1 MIEVM
6 RAVSA
11 TALAG
16 ILAFGPVFGAGAETA
31 TKPGQGSAAK
41 ADAASTQKSDAI
53 AGTPDDHAPVEERI
67 TEFTL
72 DNGLQVVVLPDHRA
86 PVVTQMVYYHV
97 GAADEA
103 PGESGIAHFLE
114 HLMFKGTKT
123 RPEGE
128 FSRAVADIG
137 GQENAFTTDD
147 YTGYYQ
153 QVPASA
159 LEAMMGYEADRMAN
173 LVLTDEVVKPE
184 RDVILEER
192 RMRVDNDPGSQLQ
205 EAVGAA
211 LFQNS
216 PYGIPVIGWR
226 SEMEELSRDD
236 AIAFYDKYYTPN
248 NATLLVAGDVT
259 AAEVKDLAEKTYGK
273 VKRRADPGERE
284 RALEPEPLAAR
295 TVTLTDE
302 KVTQPSMQRLY
313 LVPGETI
320 AEPGEAEALD
330 VLSDILGG
338 GTTSRLYRSLVVEK
352 GIAAGTGAYYAG
364 TALKEG
370 QFGVYGMPRGEASL
384 ADIEAAIDA
393 EISDIRKDGV
403 TEAELERA
411 KNRVRKN
418 MIYLRDSQTAMAR
431 RVGAALSTGRTLK
444 DVETWPE
451 RIEAVTVADV
461 DAAARKYLTP
471 QRSVTGYL
479 KPEAHVAAD
488 AATGGAKPAPSDAD
502 ATGPAAAESRS

>member
-1 MIEVM
+1 MIQVM

-16 ILAFGPVFGAGAETA
+16 ALAFGPVFTAAAETA
-31 TKPGQGSAAK
+31 ATNKAK
-41 ADAASTQKSDAI
+41 SETDAASTANPVAATAEDKK
-53 AGTPDDHAPVEERI
+53 PVEDRI

-123 RPEGE
+123 HPEGE

-153 QVPASA
+153 QVPASE
-159 LEAMMGYEADRMAN
+159 LKMVMGYEADRMAN
-173 LVLTDEVVKPE
+173 LVLTDAVVKPE

-205 EAVGAA
+205 EAVQAA

-226 SEMEELSRDD
+226 REMEQLSRAY
-236 AIAFYDKYYTPN
+236 AIAFYDKFYTPN

-259 AAEVKDLAEKTYGK
+259 ADQVKTLAEETYGK
-273 VKRRADPGERE
+273 VKRRADPGDRA

-295 TVTLTDE
+295 TVTLTDP
-302 KVTQPSMQRLY
+302 KVTQPSMQRTY
-313 LVPGETI
+313 LVPSETT

-338 GTTSRLYRSLVVEK
+338 GTTSRLYRSLVVDK
-352 GIAAGTGAYYAG
+352 AIAAGTGAYYSG

-370 QFGVYGMPRGEASL
+370 QFGVYGMPRGDASL
-384 ADIEAAIDA
+384 ADIETAIDA
-393 EISDIRKDGV
+393 EIDKIRDGGV

-444 DVETWPE
+444 DVESWPD
-451 RIEAVTVADV
+451 RIEAVTVAQV
-461 DAAARKYLTP
+461 NAAAQKYLEP

-479 KPEAHVAAD
+479 KPKAPAKAAD
-488 AATGGAKPAPSDAD
+488 AATPPKPA
-502 ATGPAAAESRS
+502 AETRS

>member
-1 MIEVM
+1 MIQVI
-6 RAVSA
+6 RALSA

-16 ILAFGPVFGAGAETA
+16 TLAFGPASTAAAETLSKTEA
-31 TKPGQGSAAK
+31 KPDTAIE
-41 ADAASTQKSDAI
+41 AASQANAA
-53 AGTPDDHAPVEERI
+53 AGTAEDHKPVEERI

-72 DNGLQVVVLPDHRA
+72 SNGLQVVVLPDHRA

-123 RPEGE
+123 HPEGE

-153 QVPASA
+153 QVPSSA
-159 LEAMMGYEADRMAN
+159 LKMVMGYEADRMAN
-173 LVLTDEVVKPE
+173 LVLTDAVVKPE

-192 RMRVDNDPGSQLQ
+192 RMRVDNDPGAQLQ
-205 EAVGAA
+205 EAVQAA

-226 SEMEELSRDD
+226 SEMEKLSRAD

-259 AAEVKDLAEKTYGK
+259 ADEVKTLAEETYGK

-295 TVTLTDE
+295 TVTLTDA
-302 KVTQPSMQRLY
+302 KVTQPSMQRTY
-313 LVPGETI
+313 LAPSENT
-320 AEPGEAEALD
+320 AEPGESEALD
-330 VLSDILGG
+330 VLADILGG
-338 GTTSRLYRSLVVEK
+338 GTTSRLYRALVVDK
-352 GIAAGTGAYYAG
+352 AIAAGTGAYYSG
-364 TALKEG
+364 SALKES
-370 QFGVYGMPRGEASL
+370 QFVVYGMPRGKATLS
-384 ADIEAAIDA
+384 DIETAIDA
-393 EISDIRKDGV
+393 EIQKIRTKGV

-418 MIYLRDSQTAMAR
+418 VIYLRDSQTAMAR
-431 RVGAALSTGRTLK
+431 RVGAALSTGRTVE
-444 DVETWPE
+444 DVETWPD
-451 RIEAVTVADV
+451 RIEAVTVAEV
-461 DAAARKYLTP
+461 NAAAKKYLQP
-471 QRSVTGYL
+471 KRSVTGYL
-479 KPEAHVAAD
+479 KPEAPQTAAD
-488 AATGGAKPAPSDAD
+488 ANDAKAD
-502 ATGPAAAESRS
+502 APKPDAASRS

>member
-1 MIEVM
+1 MMQVM

-16 ILAFGPVFGAGAETA
+16 ALAFGPVWTAAAETTTQPEA
-31 TKPGQGSAAK
+31 KTAAE
-41 ADAASTQKSDAI
+41 AASQSDAV
-53 AGTPDDHAPVEERI
+53 AGTPADDKPVEERI

-114 HLMFKGTKT
+114 HLMFKGTKAN
-123 RPEGE
+123 PEGA
-128 FSRAVADIG
+128 FSKAVADIG

-153 QVPASA
+153 QVPASE
-159 LEAMMGYEADRMAN
+159 LEMVMSFEADRMAN
-173 LVLTDEVVKPE
+173 LVLTDEVVAPE

-192 RMRVDNDPGSQLQ
+192 RMRVDNDPGAQLQ

-226 SEMEELSRDD
+226 GEMEQLSRDD

-259 AAEVKDLAEKTYGK
+259 VDEVRRLAEETYGK
-273 VKRRADPGERE
+273 VERRADPGDRE

-295 TVTLTDE
+295 TVTLSDP
-302 KVTQPSMQRLY
+302 KVTQPSMQRVY
-313 LVPGETI
+313 LVPSETT

-338 GTTSRLYRSLVVEK
+338 GTTSRLYRSLVVDK
-352 GIAAGTGAYYAG
+352 AIAAGTGAYYGG

-370 QFGVYGMPRGEASL
+370 QFGVYGMPRGDATL

-393 EISDIRKDGV
+393 EIAKIRETGV

-444 DVETWPE
+444 DVETWPD
-451 RIEAVTVADV
+451 RIEAVTVEAV
-461 DAAARKYLTP
+461 NAAARKYLEP

-479 KPEAHVAAD
+479 TPKAPAAASAAPDAAGDAAEDGGAD
-488 AATGGAKPAPSDAD
+488 AAT
-502 ATGPAAAESRS
+502 PAAAPSRS

>member
-1 MIEVM
+1 MMQVM

-16 ILAFGPVFGAGAETA
+16 ALAFGPVWTAAAETTTRPDA
-31 TKPGQGSAAK
+31 AAK
-41 ADAASTQKSDAI
+41 AKTEAASQSDGV
-53 AGTPDDHAPVEERI
+53 AGTPADDKKVEERI

-114 HLMFKGTKT
+114 HLMFKGTKAN
-123 RPEGE
+123 PEGA
-128 FSRAVADIG
+128 FSKAVADIG

-153 QVPASA
+153 QVPASE
-159 LEAMMGYEADRMAN
+159 LKMVMEFEADRMAN
-173 LVLTDEVVKPE
+173 LVLTDEVVAPE
-184 RDVILEER
+184 RNVILEER
-192 RMRVDNDPGSQLQ
+192 RMRVDNDPGAQLQ

-226 SEMEELSRDD
+226 GEMEQLSRDD

-259 AAEVKDLAEKTYGK
+259 AEEVRRLAEETYGK
-273 VKRRADPGERE
+273 VARRADPGDRE

-295 TVTLTDE
+295 TVTLSDP
-302 KVTQPSMQRLY
+302 KVTQPSMQRVY
-313 LVPGETI
+313 LVPSETT

-338 GTTSRLYRSLVVEK
+338 GTTSRLYRSLVVDK
-352 GIAAGTGAYYAG
+352 AIAAGTGTYYGG

-370 QFGVYGMPRGEASL
+370 QFVVYGMPRGDASL
-384 ADIEAAIDA
+384 ADIETAIDD
-393 EISDIRKDGV
+393 EIAKIRETGV

-431 RVGAALSTGRTLK
+431 RVGAALSTGRTLR
-444 DVETWPE
+444 DVETWPD
-451 RIEAVTVADV
+451 RIEAVTVEAV
-461 DAAARKYLTP
+461 NAAARKYLEP
-471 QRSVTGYL
+471 KRSVTGYL
-479 KPEAHVAAD
+479 TPQAPAAASAAPDAGGDAARESGAD
-488 AATGGAKPAPSDAD
+488 AAA
-502 ATGPAAAESRS
+502 PAAAPSRS